1 MLIGYARVSTA
12 DQSLNLQRDA
22 LEAAGCDKIFEDH
35 GISGAHTDRPAY
47 IEAMKALKDGDT
59 LVVWRLDRLSRSL
72 FDLVDTLHWMKN
84 RNVEFRSICEGMDTG
99 SPYGEAIYAIASAF
113 AHLERN
119 LIAERTRAGIAAAKA
134 RGVKFGRKPALNGK
148 QLDEAIKL
156 QTQGVPIS
164 AIADQLGVGKSTL
177 YRYAYSGRTRC
188 DKGIFLL
195 KF

>member
-12 DQSLNLQRDA
+12 DQSLNLQHDA
-22 LEAAGCDKIFEDH
+22 LKAAGCDQIFEDH

-47 IEAMKALKDGDT
+47 IEAMSTLKDGDT

-72 FDLVDTLHWMKN
+72 FDLVDTLQVMKE
-84 RNVEFRSICEGMDTG
+84 RGIAFRSICEGMDTG

-134 RGVKFGRKPALNGK
+134 RGVKFGRKPALNDRMISEIINLHARGASIAEIAGN
-148 QLDEAIKL
+148 LD
-156 QTQGVPIS
+156 
-164 AIADQLGVGKSTL
+164 VGKSTL
-177 YRYAYSGRTRC
+177 YRAISIRSARNVHN
-188 DKGIFLL
+188 
-195 KF
+195 